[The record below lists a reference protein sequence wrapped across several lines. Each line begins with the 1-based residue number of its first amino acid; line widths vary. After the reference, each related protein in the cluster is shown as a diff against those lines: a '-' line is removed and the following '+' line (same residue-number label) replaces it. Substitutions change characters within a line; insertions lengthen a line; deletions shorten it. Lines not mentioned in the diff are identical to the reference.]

1 MCSSPID
8 LFDKALPF
16 RGLGSELEIPYLT
29 TFFRHHHPSRADPP
43 WGSTSAQSRA
53 PPTGQGYALKVSSR
67 SIAPTDDPAAAAPAA
82 ESAGGVEPRGKFGP
96 AHHAMSTRSIE
107 VPRRPG
113 LASNGGL
120 GAAAD
125 RAHALDARLCRS
137 ATPSPPSITTIPGPA
152 SREARRQLR
161 AEAASQS
168 TVLHR
173 STCRGPQL
181 APKRPQVH
189 WHGARLRVARFPRT
203 RTRHGPRHA
212 QCQHEST
219 HPVNLAQKH
228 LNSSAVLYT
237 STVHT
242 VCGTIQKN
250 VTWSSCPPPR
260 APAAL
265 SPALPTADPLRDP

>member
-96 AHHAMSTRSIE
+96 AHHAISTRSIE

-120 GAAAD
+120 GAAAEIVPMHW
-125 RAHALDARLCRS
+125 AHDC
-137 ATPSPPSITTIPGPA
+137 
-152 SREARRQLR
+152 
-161 AEAASQS
+161 AA
-168 TVLHR
+168 
-173 STCRGPQL
+173 
-181 APKRPQVH
+181 
-189 WHGARLRVARFPRT
+189 
-203 RTRHGPRHA
+203 
-212 QCQHEST
+212 
-219 HPVNLAQKH
+219 
-228 LNSSAVLYT
+228 
-237 STVHT
+237 
-242 VCGTIQKN
+242 
-250 VTWSSCPPPR
+250 PPPR
-260 APAAL
+260 RRPRSQPSLAQRPERPDA
-265 SPALPTADPLRDP
+265 S